1 MKTHLQ
7 KFLSKHFAKYFAI
20 GGVATVL
27 TTFLLWVAVDKL
39 GFLAFYSNLVIAV
52 VIFAVKFKTYT
63 KTGVFDHGKSRTN
76 FIKYV
81 FIWAAL
87 VALSSLALWLFV
99 DILKFSVVFV
109 NPLVVIVAFL
119 LRFVLF
125 SVFNMLKQIE

>member
-7 KFLSKHFAKYFAI
+7 KFLSKHFAKYFGI
-20 GGVATVL
+20 GVVATVL

-39 GFLAFYSNLVIAV
+39 GFLAVYSNLVIAV
-52 VIFAVKFKTYT
+52 VILIVKFKTYT

-76 FIKYV
+76 FIKYM
-81 FIWAAL
+81 FIWVVVV
-87 VALSSLALWLFV
+87 VA
-99 DILKFSVVFV
+99 
-109 NPLVVIVAFL
+109 AFL